1 MIKKILL
8 SMGLAVCALQA
19 QKAGASLPERLTAHL
34 KNTPM
39 LHVEFTQTRTLAAL
53 SRPLKTTGRMVLSKD
68 HGVIWQVRKPLN
80 LTYVVGPKG
89 MMEVG
94 PDGKANRRSA
104 QDVPMVAQMGRIIQ
118 ALLQGRWSA
127 LDDYFTLRG
136 EGTAEHWKIVLAPKP
151 QVSAFLKGVRV
162 SGGRFIELIHVDEA
176 TGDGMDLRFERPRTD
191 EPLSEAELRLF
202 RFE

>member
-1 MIKKILL
+1 MPKKVLSLL
-8 SMGLAVCALQA
+8 FLSACLLRAQQA
-19 QKAGASLPERLTAHL
+19 DLPEALTAHL

-53 SRPLKTTGRMVLSKD
+53 SRPLKTTGRLVLSRD

-94 PDGKANRRSA
+94 PDGKARLKSA
-104 QDVPMVAQMGRIIQ
+104 KDVPMVAQMGRILQ

-136 EGTAEHWKIVLAPKP
+136 EGRTEHWKIVLVPKP
-151 QVSAFLKGVRV
+151 QTAAFLKGVQV
-162 SGGRFIELIHVDEA
+162 TGGAFIERIHVEEIS
-176 TGDGMDLRFERPRTD
+176 GDGMDLVFEHPRKD
-191 EPLSEAELRLF
+191 EPLSEEELRLF